1 MVLSVI
7 PSLISL
13 SLVIFASVLALH
25 SLSIKSAPED
35 LFIYL
40 FHFFFFC
47 NSLVCFIINL
57 HKYIVQVLIFAVFIF
72 INYFILS
79 GLLQ

>member
-40 FHFFFFC
+40 FHFFFC